1 MKKFE
6 QDLEALRQRILEMGR
21 LAQSMVAMSISAMTD
36 LPAVYKNVL
45 AVEDQV
51 DQMQLAI
58 DREVVRL
65 FSVYTPVAADLRF
78 VLSAS
83 RINNALE
90 RIGDQA
96 VGLCHN
102 LDFSARHADT
112 AELPKLRRMGD
123 TVQTMVLDALLA
135 FANKDAGLAR
145 KVMEQDDLVD
155 QLNDEILKDIL
166 NGDAQRPPG
175 TAPSMSPRRSP
186 RSFWAALWSVW
197 ATKPPTSAKKLFI
210 WCRAMTSAIAIR
222 RTHPRNLPPWNRSG
236 RFQLN
241 PTQLKW
247 GGKPP

>member
-6 QDLEALRQRILEMGR
+6 QDLEALRQRILEMGN
-21 LAQSMVAMSISAMTD
+21 LAQSMVAMSLSAMTD

-102 LDFSARHADT
+102 LDFSARHADA

-135 FANKDAGLAR
+135 FANKDADLAR

-166 NGDAQRPPG
+166 NGDARRPPG
-175 TAPSMSPRRSP
+175 TAPIDVAEALTQILLGRSLE
-186 RSFWAALWSVW
+186 RMGDQ
-197 ATKPPTSAKKLFI
+197 ATNICEEIIYMVQGDDIRHCHPP
-210 WCRAMTSAIAIR
+210 
-222 RTHPRNLPPWNRSG
+222 HPSSEPP
-236 RFQLN
+236 
-241 PTQLKW
+241 PVE
-247 GGKPP
+247 